1 MLEVKVLCL
10 VGMPLSKKQIREP
23 KTTNANVGCEC
34 FFLRCN
40 AIEQKNKYMKY
51 NKCKFVGC

>member
-10 VGMPLSKKQIREP
+10 VGMPLSKKQIHEL

-34 FFLRCN
+34 FFFFVVN
-40 AIEQKNKYMKY
+40 ALEQKNKYV
-51 NKCKFVGC
+51 NNS